1 MKRQSLLARLMGGL
15 AAASLL
21 LAACAP
27 AATPTAAPQPT
38 DVPPAA
44 FTPMKVEASS
54 CDYGGEFKA
63 IEAVDAQTVKFTLCY
78 PDPAFLSKVA
88 FTDFA
93 IQDQA
98 YLDANGGD
106 SLKMSEQP
114 NGTGPYIVKEWKR
127 GESITFEANPN
138 YWGGA
143 PKIKT
148 LIFRWQKEAAQRLL
162 ELQAGTAD
170 GIDNPAPEDFA
181 TIQGDSNLQ
190 LIPRPALNI
199 FYIGFNNT
207 IAPFDNEKVRQ
218 AIAMGIDRQRIVDNY
233 YPAGSSVAAQF
244 VPESFSPGFVSEGE
258 GAAWYDYDVD
268 AAKALLAEA
277 GYPDGF
283 EVDLYFRNVV
293 RGYLP
298 LPDKVAQ
305 EIQAQLAELGITVTI
320 NEKESTT
327 FLDEASAGDKYGLYL
342 LGWGADYPDATN
354 FYDYH
359 FANTSNKQ
367 FGALFDDVVA
377 AIRAGAQ
384 TGDIAARQAAYV
396 DVAALIKQHV
406 PMIPVAHGGSGVA
419 YSAAVQNGHTS
430 PLGNELFSVMDN
442 GKEQFVWIQNGEP
455 GALWCADE
463 TDGESLRACNQY
475 SEALLAYKVGGVEAV
490 PALAESWTFSADLQE
505 WTFTLRSGVTFHN
518 GATLDANDVVASF
531 KAQWDATDPNHKG
544 RTTTFEYFT
553 GFFGAFLNAP

>member
-38 DVPPAA
+38 DVPAAA
-44 FTPMKVEASS
+44 FEPMKVEASS

-114 NGTGPYIVKEWKR
+114 NGTGPYIIKEWKR

-258 GAAWYDYDVD
+258 GAAWYDYGVD

-277 GYPDGF
+277 GSPGGF
-283 EVDLYFRNVV
+283 EVDL
-293 RGYLP
+293 
-298 LPDKVAQ
+298 
-305 EIQAQLAELGITVTI
+305 
-320 NEKESTT
+320 
-327 FLDEASAGDKYGLYL
+327 
-342 LGWGADYPDATN
+342 
-354 FYDYH
+354 
-359 FANTSNKQ
+359 
-367 FGALFDDVVA
+367 
-377 AIRAGAQ
+377 
-384 TGDIAARQAAYV
+384 
-396 DVAALIKQHV
+396 
-406 PMIPVAHGGSGVA
+406 
-419 YSAAVQNGHTS
+419 
-430 PLGNELFSVMDN
+430 
-442 GKEQFVWIQNGEP
+442 
-455 GALWCADE
+455 
-463 TDGESLRACNQY
+463 
-475 SEALLAYKVGGVEAV
+475 
-490 PALAESWTFSADLQE
+490 
-505 WTFTLRSGVTFHN
+505 
-518 GATLDANDVVASF
+518 
-531 KAQWDATDPNHKG
+531 
-544 RTTTFEYFT
+544 
-553 GFFGAFLNAP
+553 